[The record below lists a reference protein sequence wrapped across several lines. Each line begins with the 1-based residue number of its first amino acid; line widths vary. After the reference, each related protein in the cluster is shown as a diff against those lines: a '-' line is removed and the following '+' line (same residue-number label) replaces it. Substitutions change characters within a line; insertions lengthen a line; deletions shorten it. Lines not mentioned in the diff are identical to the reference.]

1 MPPQTPS
8 REPLYAIGGHTLII
22 EGQEFKTAKFQA
34 FDNFLKMRKC
44 IIILCFF
51 ISQIVAA
58 QPSKQQAKNNTHVTT
73 KKTFSIDEPT
83 AFTCDELINYRDKT
97 LAKQFESAYNKY
109 TLSLGAKE
117 DLVDIKKHLL
127 DDKASWYQLLSTNAA
142 SSEWASMYA
151 QFVNIWK
158 LLADKYQFI
167 LKQLSGNS
175 LINTGLE
182 YGTKNQEYWYGFL
195 NTGKS
200 IYKAVTENSEKEA
213 YKMALSK
220 NKETKKLS
228 DAINAALDFS
238 SNLESFQKL
247 EKDRTE
253 LKSEI
258 KRLLDM
264 IDIRYIE
271 YEESINSSRETQNS
285 INEVVKAIDKY
296 LLEKNCKP
304 PDAIEETLQKELSK
318 KPIQD
323 NAISAQPNK
332 TTPTQNNTS
341 YFIFLTADISINV
354 QQSLFSNLQTP
365 KHLHVISKPIWYTQN
380 QTDEN
385 SIKETFLR
393 QIENQV
399 KNLDK
404 DFYKNFSRNNY
415 ESVGYINTNFKESIP
430 LLNNQQC
437 EEALVNYKN
446 LTLNIDKTAEFM
458 QLQ

>member
-1 MPPQTPS
+1 M
-8 REPLYAIGGHTLII
+8 E
-22 EGQEFKTAKFQA
+22 
-34 FDNFLKMRKC
+34 KC

-51 ISQIVAA
+51 ISQIAAA
-58 QPSKQQAKNNTHVTT
+58 QTQKQQAKNNPHATP

-109 TLSLGAKE
+109 TLSLEAKK
-117 DLVDIKKHLL
+117 DLDDIKKHLL
-127 DDKASWYQLLSTNAA
+127 DDKASWYQLLSTNTA
-142 SSEWASMYA
+142 SSDFTLAFAELAN
-151 QFVNIWK
+151 VWK
-158 LLADKYQFI
+158 LLCDKYLTI
-167 LKQLSGNS
+167 LKLISGNS
-175 LINTGLE
+175 LENTGME
-182 YGTKNQEYWYGFL
+182 YGTKSQEYWYNL
-195 NTGKS
+195 LSAGKS
-200 IYKAVTENSEKEA
+200 LQKAVTDDANKEA
-213 YKMALSK
+213 LKMAVSK
-220 NKETKKLS
+220 SKDKEIKKLN
-228 DAINAALDFS
+228 DAVHAAIDFS
-238 SNLESFQKL
+238 GNLEKFTKL
-247 EKDRTE
+247 EKDHTE

-264 IDIRYIE
+264 IEIRYSE

-296 LLEKNCKP
+296 LLEKNCNP
-304 PDAIEETLQKELSK
+304 TDAIEETLQKELAK
-318 KPIQD
+318 KSMQN
-323 NAISAQPNK
+323 NAIPAQPNK
-332 TTPTQNNTS
+332 ATPTQNNTS
-341 YFIFLTADISINV
+341 YFIFLTADISLTA

-385 SIKETFLR
+385 AIKETFLR

-404 DFYKNFSRNNY
+404 DFYKIFSRNNY
-415 ESVGYINTNFKESIP
+415 QSVGYINTNFKESIP

-437 EEALVNYKN
+437 QEAIVNYKS

>member
-1 MPPQTPS
+1 M
-8 REPLYAIGGHTLII
+8 
-22 EGQEFKTAKFQA
+22 K
-34 FDNFLKMRKC
+34 KC

-51 ISQIVAA
+51 ISQIAAA
-58 QPSKQQAKNNTHVTT
+58 QTQKQQAKNNPHATP

-83 AFTCDELINYRDKT
+83 AFTCDELIHYRDKT

-109 TLSLGAKE
+109 TLSLEAKK
-117 DLVDIKKHLL
+117 DLDDIKKHLL
-127 DDKASWYQLLSTNAA
+127 DDKASWYQVLSTNAA
-142 SSEWASMYA
+142 SSEWTSMYA

-195 NTGKS
+195 TTGKS
-200 IYKAVTENSEKEA
+200 IYKAVTENAEKEA
-213 YKMALSK
+213 YKMTLSK

-247 EKDRTE
+247 EKDHRE
-253 LKSEI
+253 LKGEI

-264 IDIRYIE
+264 IDIRYSE
-271 YEESINSSRETQNS
+271 YEESINSSRETQNN
-285 INEVVKAIDKY
+285 ITEVVKAIDKY
-296 LLEKNCKP
+296 LLEKDCKP
-304 PDAIEETLQKELSK
+304 TDAIEETLQKELSK
-318 KPIQD
+318 KTTKD
-323 NAISAQPNK
+323 NTIPTQPSK
-332 TTPTQNNTS
+332 TVPTQNNTS
-341 YFIFLTADISINV
+341 YFIFLTADISLPI

-393 QIENQV
+393 EIEKQV
-399 KNLDK
+399 KNLNK
-404 DFYKNFSRNNY
+404 EFYKNFSRNNY

-437 EEALVNYKN
+437 QEALINYKN
-446 LTLNIDKTAEFM
+446 LILNIDKSAEFM